1 MVMQSQH
8 IEKFT
13 TTNVFQWNYQ
23 DKHRIKINQGGTSSG
38 KTYAILQVIFL
49 RLIEKKRIATVIGQ
63 DIPNLKKGALR
74 DFQERILVAC
84 PWMNNFIV
92 SYNKTERRY
101 KFKNGSILE
110 FTSFKDEQDAKNGK
124 REIAFFNEANGIEY
138 AIYKQVALRT
148 SEEIYLD
155 YNPSAEFW
163 AHEKLMQKPEAIT
176 FYSNFTHNP
185 YVDDNVRSYIMDLKK
200 EDLEAWNVYGLGKT
214 GTIAELCIEKINVI
228 EKMPR
233 YLKRRGY
240 GMDFGYKAHPTAF
253 IECGLRNNNQI
264 FIDERFYVYNM
275 KMLDMHIAFQTLG
288 IPRKRKI
295 FADPAETRVI
305 DDLSDRGWRMAE
317 VIKGA
322 DSIRYGLRLL
332 NQYELFVTERSLNT
346 INERKKYRYKVDPK
360 TGQITN
366 IPIDAFN
373 HSWDAIRYWA
383 MMNVKPL
390 RPIKTRY
397 RAAVA

>member
-1 MVMQSQH
+1 MQSQH
-8 IEKFT
+8 IENLT
-13 TTNVFQWNYQ
+13 TTPVFQWNYQ
-23 DKHRIKINQGGTSSG
+23 DGHRIKINQGGTSSG

-84 PWMNNFIV
+84 PWMNNFIKG
-92 SYNKTERRY
+92 YHKTERRY
-101 KFKNGSILE
+101 TFKNGSILE

-124 REIAFFNEANGIEY
+124 REIAFFNEGNGIEY

-148 SEEIYLD
+148 SEEIYID

-163 AHEKLMQKPEAIT
+163 AHERLMQKPEAIT

-185 YVDDNVRSYIMDLKK
+185 YVDPNVRQYIMDLKD

-214 GTIAELCIEKINVI
+214 GTIAELCIENLTIVDKL
-228 EKMPR
+228 PR

-240 GMDFGYKAHPTAF
+240 GMDFGYRAHPTAF
-253 IECGLRNNNQI
+253 MECGLRNRNEI
-264 FIDERFYVYNM
+264 FIDERFYMYNM
-275 KMLDMHIAFQTLG
+275 KMEDMDLAFQTMG
-288 IPRKRKI
+288 IPRKRRI
-295 FADPAETRVI
+295 FADPAEVRVV
-305 DDLSDRGWRMAE
+305 DDLTDRGWRMAE
-317 VIKGA
+317 VIKGT

-332 NQYELFVTERSLNT
+332 NQYKLFITERSINT
-346 INERKKYRYKVDPK
+346 INERKKYRYKTDPK
-360 TGQITN
+360 TGKITN
-366 IPIDAFN
+366 EPIDAFN
-373 HSWDAIRYWA
+373 HAWDAVRYWA

-397 RAAVA
+397 RAAAA